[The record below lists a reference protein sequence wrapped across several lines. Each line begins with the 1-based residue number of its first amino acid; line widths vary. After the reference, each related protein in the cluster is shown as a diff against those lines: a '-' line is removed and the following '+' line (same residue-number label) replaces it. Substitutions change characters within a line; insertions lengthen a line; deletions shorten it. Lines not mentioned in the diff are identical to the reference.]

1 MRALSAND
9 RGETFTYAMVT
20 DGIMPGVLST
30 NKQYRGGATPG
41 GVNANALKFQS
52 LTDYFGSSPVFYSV
66 LSEPRTSGN
75 FAVYTLD
82 YLGLRNSTLSRLG
95 H

>member
-20 DGIMPGVLST
+20 HGIIPGVLST

-52 LTDYFGSSPVFYSV
+52 LTDFGSSPVFYSV
-66 LSEPRTSGN
+66 LSEPRTSRRL
-75 FAVYTLD
+75 AVYTLD